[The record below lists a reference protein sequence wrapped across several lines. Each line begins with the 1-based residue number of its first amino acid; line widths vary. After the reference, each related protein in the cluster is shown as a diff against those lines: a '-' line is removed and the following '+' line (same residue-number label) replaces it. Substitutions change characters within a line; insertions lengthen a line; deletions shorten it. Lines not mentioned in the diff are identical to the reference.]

1 VRLLFSNSFFV
12 NSIVVGYDC
21 YEISDQLYVFRVCM
35 YVCMC
40 MCVDIYIY
48 VSMCS
53 SGLILGLY
61 VVVVTSFSKYQ
72 IQPINIHTSNVYTIS
87 RKCG

>member
-1 VRLLFSNSFFV
+1 MVRLLFSDSFFV

-40 MCVDIYIY
+40 MCVDIYICFY
-48 VSMCS
+48 VLFRSYTWS
-53 SGLILGLY
+53 LRRRRY
-61 VVVVTSFSKYQ
+61 VVFEISDPTNQ
-72 IQPINIHTSNVYTIS
+72 YTYI
-87 RKCG
+87 